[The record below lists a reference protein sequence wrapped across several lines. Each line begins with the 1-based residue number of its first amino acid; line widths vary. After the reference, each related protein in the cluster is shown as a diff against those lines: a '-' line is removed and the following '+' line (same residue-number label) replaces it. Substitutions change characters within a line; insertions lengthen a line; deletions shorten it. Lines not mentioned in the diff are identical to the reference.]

1 MQPEIGGTAFS
12 AGVGLGHPNPFLEVL
27 IMAFSDNLQFLRAHR
42 GLTQEQ
48 LAEALNVS
56 RQSVSKWESGA
67 AFPEM
72 DTLLRLCEL
81 YGVSLDLLLRGDVR
95 ASLQAD
101 TAGYDAFFR
110 GHGLRVS
117 LAVGG
122 ILLGVALMLLTMA
135 AGLAETLSVALLLTI
150 IAICVVVLVASG
162 LLEEDFRKK
171 NPAVPDCYTQEEQ
184 DAAHR
189 RFIWLMCG
197 GIGGILAGVIFL
209 LLFFTVFPEREPY
222 ELTAGGVFF
231 ILLALSVSALIYGG
245 MDQEKYQVWKYNRDN
260 NPTPQARERNKL
272 IDTICSAL
280 MLTATAV
287 YVGLG
292 LALDLWRSAWWLFA
306 VGGILCGLVHV
317 LLDPYKDD
325 G

>member
-1 MQPEIGGTAFS
+1 
-12 AGVGLGHPNPFLEVL
+12 
-27 IMAFSDNLQFLRAHR
+27 MAFSDNLQFLRARR

-56 RQSVSKWESGA
+56 RQSVSKWESGS

-81 YGVSLDLLLRGDVR
+81 YEVSLDLLLRGDAS

-101 TAGYDAFFR
+101 SDGYDAFFR
-110 GHGLRVS
+110 AHSLRVT
-117 LAVGG
+117 LGVGG

-135 AGLAETLSVALLLTI
+135 AGLAETLSVALLLTV
-150 IAICVVVLVASG
+150 IAVCVVVLVASG

-171 NPAVPDCYTQEEQ
+171 HPTVPDCYTQEAR

-222 ELTAGGVFF
+222 ELTAGGGFF
-231 ILLALSVSALIYGG
+231 ILLALSVSALLYGV

-260 NPTPQARERNKL
+260 NPTPQVRERNKL
-272 IDTICSAL
+272 IGTICSAI
-280 MLTATAV
+280 MMTATAV

-292 LALDLWRSAWWLFA
+292 LALDLWRTTWWLFA
-306 VGGILCGLVHV
+306 VGGILCGLAYVI
-317 LLDPYKDD
+317 LDPYKDD
-325 G
+325 D

>member
-1 MQPEIGGTAFS
+1 
-12 AGVGLGHPNPFLEVL
+12 
-27 IMAFSDNLQFLRAHR
+27 MAFSDNLQVLRTRR

-48 LAEALNVS
+48 LAETLNVS

-81 YGVSLDLLLRGDVR
+81 YEVNLDLLLRGDVQ
-95 ASLQAD
+95 ASLRAD
-101 TAGYDAFFR
+101 TDGYDSFYYA
-110 GHGLRVS
+110 HSLRVS
-117 LAVGG
+117 LGVGG

-135 AGLAETLSVALLLTI
+135 AGLAETLSVALLLVVITL
-150 IAICVVVLVASG
+150 CVVVLVASG
-162 LLEEDFRKK
+162 LLEDDFRKK
-171 NPAVPDCYTQEEQ
+171 HPTVPDCYTQEER

-197 GIGGILAGVIFL
+197 GIGGILAGVVFL

-222 ELTAGGVFF
+222 ELIANGVFF
-231 ILLALSVSALIYGG
+231 VILALSVAALIYGG
-245 MDQEKYQVWKYNRDN
+245 MDLDKFQVWKYNRDN

-272 IDTICSAL
+272 IGTICSAL
-280 MLTATAV
+280 MITATAV

-292 LALDLWRSAWWLFA
+292 LALDLWRTAWWLFA

-325 G
+325 D

>member
-1 MQPEIGGTAFS
+1 
-12 AGVGLGHPNPFLEVL
+12 
-27 IMAFSDNLQFLRAHR
+27 MAFSDNLQVLRARR

-81 YGVSLDLLLRGDVR
+81 YEVNLDLLLRGDVQ
-95 ASLQAD
+95 ASLRAD
-101 TAGYDAFFR
+101 THGYDTFYY
-110 GHGLRVS
+110 GHSLRVS
-117 LAVGG
+117 LGVGG

-135 AGLAETLSVALLLTI
+135 AGLAETLSVALLLVVITL
-150 IAICVVVLVASG
+150 CVVVLVASG
-162 LLEEDFRKK
+162 LLEDDFRKK
-171 NPAVPDCYTQEEQ
+171 HPTVPDCYTQEER

-197 GIGGILAGVIFL
+197 GIGGILAGVVFL

-222 ELTAGGVFF
+222 ELIANGVFF
-231 ILLALSVSALIYGG
+231 VILALSVAALIYGG
-245 MDQEKYQVWKYNRDN
+245 MDLDKFQVWKYNRDN

-272 IDTICSAL
+272 IGTICSAL
-280 MLTATAV
+280 MITATAV

-292 LALDLWRSAWWLFA
+292 LALDLWRTAWWLFA

-325 G
+325 D

>member
-1 MQPEIGGTAFS
+1 
-12 AGVGLGHPNPFLEVL
+12 
-27 IMAFSDNLQFLRAHR
+27 MAFSDNLQFLRARR

-81 YGVSLDLLLRGDVR
+81 SEVNLDLLLRGDVQ
-95 ASLQAD
+95 ASLRAD
-101 TAGYDAFFR
+101 TDGYDAFFR
-110 GHGLRVS
+110 AHSLRVS

-135 AGLAETLSVALLLTI
+135 AGLAETLSVALLLAV
-150 IAICVVVLVASG
+150 IALCVVVLVASG

-171 NPAVPDCYTQEEQ
+171 HPTVPDCYTQEAR

-222 ELTAGGVFF
+222 ELTAGGGFF
-231 ILLALSVSALIYGG
+231 ILLALSVSALLYGV

-260 NPTPQARERNKL
+260 NPTPQVRERNKL
-272 IDTICSAL
+272 IGTICSAI
-280 MLTATAV
+280 MMTATAV

-292 LALDLWRSAWWLFA
+292 LALDLWRTTWWLFA
-306 VGGILCGLVHV
+306 VGGILCGLAYVI
-317 LLDPYKDD
+317 LDPYKDD
-325 G
+325 D

>member
-1 MQPEIGGTAFS
+1 
-12 AGVGLGHPNPFLEVL
+12 
-27 IMAFSDNLQFLRAHR
+27 
-42 GLTQEQ
+42 
-48 LAEALNVS
+48 
-56 RQSVSKWESGA
+56 
-67 AFPEM
+67 M

-81 YGVSLDLLLRGDVR
+81 YEVSLDLLLRGDAR
-95 ASLQAD
+95 ASLEAD

-122 ILLGVALMLLTMA
+122 ILLGVSLMLLTMA
-135 AGLAETLSVALLLTI
+135 AGLAETLAVALLLAV
-150 IAICVVVLVASG
+150 IAVCVVVLVASG
-162 LLEEDFRKK
+162 LLEEDFCKK
-171 NPAVPDCYTQEEQ
+171 HPTVPDCYTQEAR

-197 GIGGILAGVIFL
+197 GIGGILVGVIFL

-222 ELTAGGVFF
+222 ELAAGGIFF
-231 ILLALSVSALIYGG
+231 AILALSVTALIYGG
-245 MDQEKYQVWKYNRDN
+245 MEQEKLQVWKYNRDN
-260 NPTPQARERNKL
+260 NPTPQVRERNKL
-272 IDTICSAL
+272 IGTICSAL

-292 LALDLWRSAWWLFA
+292 LALDLWRTAWWLFA

-317 LLDPYKDD
+317 ILDPYKEDD
-325 G
+325 

>member
-1 MQPEIGGTAFS
+1 
-12 AGVGLGHPNPFLEVL
+12 
-27 IMAFSDNLQFLRAHR
+27 MAFSDNLQFLRARR

-81 YGVSLDLLLRGDVR
+81 YEVNLDLLLRGDVQ
-95 ASLQAD
+95 ASLRAD
-101 TAGYDAFFR
+101 TDGYDAFFR
-110 GHGLRVS
+110 AHSLRVS

-135 AGLAETLSVALLLTI
+135 AGLAETLSVALLLAV
-150 IAICVVVLVASG
+150 IALCVVVLVASG
-162 LLEEDFRKK
+162 LLEDDFRKK
-171 NPAVPDCYTQEEQ
+171 HPTVPDCYTQEER

-209 LLFFTVFPEREPY
+209 LLFFTAFPEREPY
-222 ELTAGGVFF
+222 ELAAGGVFF
-231 ILLALSVSALIYGG
+231 VILALSVAALLYGG
-245 MDQEKYQVWKYNRDN
+245 MEQDKFQVWKYNRDN

-272 IDTICSAL
+272 IGTICSAL
-280 MLTATAV
+280 MITVTAV

-292 LALDLWRSAWWLFA
+292 FALDLWRTAWWLFA

-325 G
+325 D

>member
-1 MQPEIGGTAFS
+1 
-12 AGVGLGHPNPFLEVL
+12 
-27 IMAFSDNLQFLRAHR
+27 MAFSDNLQFLRARR

-48 LAEALNVS
+48 LAETLNVS

-67 AFPEM
+67 AFLEM
-72 DTLLRLCEL
+72 DTLLKLCEL
-81 YGVSLDLLLRGDVR
+81 YEVNLDLLLRGDAR

-101 TAGYDAFFR
+101 SDGYDAFFTAYN
-110 GHGLRVS
+110 LRVS
-117 LAVGG
+117 LGVGG

-135 AGLAETLSVALLLTI
+135 AGLAETLSVALLLTV
-150 IAICVVVLVASG
+150 IAVCVVVLVASG

-171 NPAVPDCYTQEEQ
+171 HPTVPDCYTQEAR

-197 GIGGILAGVIFL
+197 GIGGILVGVIFL

-222 ELTAGGVFF
+222 ELTAGGGFF
-231 ILLALSVSALIYGG
+231 ILLALSVSALLYGG
-245 MDQEKYQVWKYNRDN
+245 MDLEKYQVWKYNRDN
-260 NPTPQARERNKL
+260 NPTPQVRERNKL
-272 IDTICSAL
+272 IGTICSAI
-280 MLTATAV
+280 MITATAV

-292 LALDLWRSAWWLFA
+292 LALDLWRTAWWLFA

-325 G
+325 E

>member
-1 MQPEIGGTAFS
+1 
-12 AGVGLGHPNPFLEVL
+12 
-27 IMAFSDNLQFLRAHR
+27 MAFSDNLQVLRARR

-81 YGVSLDLLLRGDVR
+81 YEVSLDLLLRGDVQ
-95 ASLQAD
+95 ASLRAD
-101 TAGYDAFFR
+101 TDGYDAFFR
-110 GHGLRVS
+110 AHSLRVS

-135 AGLAETLSVALLLTI
+135 AGLAETLSVALLLAI
-150 IAICVVVLVASG
+150 IALCVVVLVASG
-162 LLEEDFRKK
+162 LLEDDFRKK
-171 NPAVPDCYTQEEQ
+171 HPTVPDCYTQEER

-209 LLFFTVFPEREPY
+209 LLFFTAIPEREPY
-222 ELTAGGVFF
+222 ELAAGGVFF
-231 ILLALSVSALIYGG
+231 VILALSVAALLYGG
-245 MDQEKYQVWKYNRDN
+245 MEQDKFQVWKYNRDN
-260 NPTPQARERNKL
+260 NPTPQVRERNKL
-272 IDTICSAL
+272 IGTICSAL
-280 MLTATAV
+280 MITATAV

-292 LALDLWRSAWWLFA
+292 FALDLWRTAWWLFA

-325 G
+325 D

>member
-1 MQPEIGGTAFS
+1 
-12 AGVGLGHPNPFLEVL
+12 
-27 IMAFSDNLQFLRAHR
+27 MAFSDNLQFLRARR

-48 LAEALNVS
+48 LAEALHVS

-81 YGVSLDLLLRGDVR
+81 YEVSLDLLLRGDAR
-95 ASLQAD
+95 ASLEAD

-110 GHGLRVS
+110 GHSLRVS

-122 ILLGVALMLLTMA
+122 ILLGVSLMLLTMA
-135 AGLAETLSVALLLTI
+135 AGLAETLAVALLLAV
-150 IAICVVVLVASG
+150 IAVCVVVLVASG
-162 LLEEDFRKK
+162 LLEEDFCKK
-171 NPAVPDCYTQEEQ
+171 HPTVPDCYTQEAR

-197 GIGGILAGVIFL
+197 GIGGILVGVIFL

-222 ELTAGGVFF
+222 ELAAGGIFF
-231 ILLALSVSALIYGG
+231 AILALSVTALIYGG
-245 MDQEKYQVWKYNRDN
+245 MEQEKLQVWKYNRDN
-260 NPTPQARERNKL
+260 NPTPQVRERNKL
-272 IDTICSAL
+272 IGTICSAL

-292 LALDLWRSAWWLFA
+292 LALDLWRTAWWLFA

-317 LLDPYKDD
+317 ILDPYKEDD
-325 G
+325 

>member
-1 MQPEIGGTAFS
+1 
-12 AGVGLGHPNPFLEVL
+12 
-27 IMAFSDNLQFLRAHR
+27 MAFSDNLQFLRARR

-48 LAEALNVS
+48 LAEELNVS

-81 YGVSLDLLLRGDVR
+81 YEVSLDLLLRGDAR

-101 TAGYDAFFR
+101 THGYDAFFTA
-110 GHGLRVS
+110 HGLRVS
-117 LAVGG
+117 LGAGG

-135 AGLAETLSVALLLTI
+135 AGLAETLSVALLLAVI
-150 IAICVVVLVASG
+150 VVCVVVLVASG

-171 NPAVPDCYTQEEQ
+171 HPSVPDCYTQEAR

-197 GIGGILAGVIFL
+197 GIGGILVGVIFL

-222 ELTAGGVFF
+222 ELTAGGIFF
-231 ILLALSVSALIYGG
+231 ILLALSVSALLYGG

-260 NPTPQARERNKL
+260 NPTPQVRERNKL
-272 IDTICSAL
+272 IGTICSAI
-280 MLTATAV
+280 MITATAI

-292 LALDLWRSAWWLFA
+292 LALDLWRTAWWLFA

-325 G
+325 D

>member
-1 MQPEIGGTAFS
+1 
-12 AGVGLGHPNPFLEVL
+12 
-27 IMAFSDNLQFLRAHR
+27 MAFSDNLQVLRARR

-81 YGVSLDLLLRGDVR
+81 YEVNLDLLLRGDVQ
-95 ASLQAD
+95 ASLRAD
-101 TAGYDAFFR
+101 TDGYDAFFR
-110 GHGLRVS
+110 AHGLRVS

-135 AGLAETLSVALLLTI
+135 AGLAETLSVALLLAV
-150 IAICVVVLVASG
+150 IALCVVVLVASG
-162 LLEEDFRKK
+162 LLEDDFRKK
-171 NPAVPDCYTQEEQ
+171 HPTVPDCYTQEER

-197 GIGGILAGVIFL
+197 GIGGILVGVIFL
-209 LLFFTVFPEREPY
+209 LLFFTAFPEREPY
-222 ELTAGGVFF
+222 ELAAGGGFF
-231 ILLALSVSALIYGG
+231 VILALSVSALLYGG
-245 MDQEKYQVWKYNRDN
+245 MEQDKFQVWKYNRDN
-260 NPTPQARERNKL
+260 NPTPQVRERNKL
-272 IDTICSAL
+272 IGTICSAL
-280 MLTATAV
+280 MITATAI

-292 LALDLWRSAWWLFA
+292 FALDLWRTAWWLFA

-325 G
+325 D

>member
-1 MQPEIGGTAFS
+1 
-12 AGVGLGHPNPFLEVL
+12 
-27 IMAFSDNLQFLRAHR
+27 MAFSDNLQVLRARR

-81 YGVSLDLLLRGDVR
+81 YEVSLDLLLRGDVQ
-95 ASLQAD
+95 ASLRAD
-101 TAGYDAFFR
+101 TDGYDAFFR
-110 GHGLRVS
+110 AHSLRVS

-135 AGLAETLSVALLLTI
+135 AGLAETLSVALLLAV
-150 IAICVVVLVASG
+150 IALCVVVLVASG
-162 LLEEDFRKK
+162 LLEDDFRKK
-171 NPAVPDCYTQEEQ
+171 HPTVPDCYTQEER

-197 GIGGILAGVIFL
+197 GIGGILVGVIFL
-209 LLFFTVFPEREPY
+209 LLFFTAFPEREPY
-222 ELTAGGVFF
+222 ELIAGGGFF
-231 ILLALSVSALIYGG
+231 VILALSVSALLYGG
-245 MDQEKYQVWKYNRDN
+245 MEQDKFQVWKYNRDN
-260 NPTPQARERNKL
+260 NPTPQVRERNKL
-272 IDTICSAL
+272 IGTICSAL
-280 MLTATAV
+280 MITATAI

-292 LALDLWRSAWWLFA
+292 FALDLWRTAWWLFA

-325 G
+325 D

>member
-1 MQPEIGGTAFS
+1 
-12 AGVGLGHPNPFLEVL
+12 
-27 IMAFSDNLQFLRAHR
+27 MAFSENLQFLRARR

-72 DTLLRLCEL
+72 DTLLRLCDL
-81 YGVSLDLLLRGDVR
+81 YEVNLDLLLRGDAQ

-101 TAGYDAFFR
+101 TAGYDAFMN
-110 GHGLRVS
+110 GHSLRVS

-135 AGLAETLSVALLLTI
+135 AGLAEALAVALMLAI
-150 IAICVVVLVASG
+150 IALCVVVLVASG
-162 LLEEDFRKK
+162 LLEDDFRKK
-171 NPAVPDCYTQEEQ
+171 HPTVPDCYTPQER
-184 DAAHR
+184 DAARR

-197 GIGGILAGVIFL
+197 GVGGILAGVIFQ
-209 LLFFTVFPEREPY
+209 LLFFTLFPEREPY
-222 ELTAGGVFF
+222 ELAAAGAFLA
-231 ILLALSVSALIYGG
+231 ILAPSVAALVYGG

-260 NPTPQARERNKL
+260 NPTPQAKQRRQL

-280 MLTATAV
+280 MLTVTAV

-292 LALDLWRSAWWLFA
+292 LALDLWGTAWWLFA
-306 VGGILCGLVHV
+306 VGGILCGLVCV
-317 LLDPYKDD
+317 VLDPCKDD
-325 G
+325 N

>member
-1 MQPEIGGTAFS
+1 
-12 AGVGLGHPNPFLEVL
+12 
-27 IMAFSDNLQFLRAHR
+27 MAFSHNLQFLRARR

-48 LAEALNVS
+48 LAEELNVS

-72 DTLLRLCEL
+72 ETLLRLCEL
-81 YGVSLDLLLRGDVR
+81 YEVSLDLLLRGDAQ

-101 TAGYDAFFR
+101 THGYDAFFAA
-110 GHGLRVS
+110 HNLRVS
-117 LAVGG
+117 LGVGG

-135 AGLAETLSVALLLTI
+135 AGLAETLSVALLLAV
-150 IAICVVVLVASG
+150 IAVCVVILVASG
-162 LLEEDFRKK
+162 LLEDDFRKK
-171 NPAVPDCYTQEEQ
+171 HPSVPDCYTQEAR

-197 GIGGILAGVIFL
+197 GIGGILAGIVFL

-222 ELTAGGVFF
+222 ELMANGVFF
-231 ILLALSVSALIYGG
+231 VILALSVSALFYGG

-260 NPTPQARERNKL
+260 NPTPQVRERNKL
-272 IDTICSAL
+272 IGTICSAI
-280 MLTATAV
+280 MITATAV

-292 LALDLWRSAWWLFA
+292 LALDLWRTAWWLFA

-325 G
+325 D